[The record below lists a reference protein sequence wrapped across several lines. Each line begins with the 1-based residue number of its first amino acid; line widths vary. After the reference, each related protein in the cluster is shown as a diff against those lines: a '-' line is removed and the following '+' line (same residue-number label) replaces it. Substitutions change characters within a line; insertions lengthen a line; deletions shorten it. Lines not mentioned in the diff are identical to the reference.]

1 MLFKQHVVSGGY
13 ASNCYILG
21 CEETKEAVVIDPGGD
36 GAIIA
41 TLLKKDGLT
50 AKYIINTHGHIDH
63 IAGNTEV
70 KEKTG
75 AQILIHTEDKDML
88 TEARRNLSG
97 FMGASIVSPP
107 ADGTLEEGEIITVGT
122 TIKLE
127 VIHTP
132 GHTRGGI
139 CLKVGDV
146 VFTGDTLFAGSIGRS
161 DFPGGDHNTLISS
174 IKAKLLILEDDTEVF
189 PGHGPSSTIGEER
202 ASNPFL
208 G

>member
-1 MLFKQHVVSGGY
+1 MFFKQHVVSGGY
-13 ASNCYILG
+13 AANCYILG
-21 CEETKEAVVIDPGGD
+21 CEETKEAAVIDPGGD
-36 GAIIA
+36 GAVIA
-41 TLLKKDGLT
+41 ALLNKGGLT

-63 IAGNTEV
+63 IAGNAEV

-75 AQILIHTEDKDML
+75 AQILIHAEDKDML

-107 ADGTLEEGEIITVGT
+107 ADRTLEEGEVILVGNTV
-122 TIKLE
+122 KLE

-139 CLKVGDV
+139 CLKTEDL

-161 DFPGGDHNTLISS
+161 DFPGGNHHTLISS
-174 IKAKLLILEDDTEVF
+174 IKEKLLTLDDDTVVF
-189 PGHGPSSTIGEER
+189 PGHGPRSTIGEER
-202 ASNPFL
+202 AANPFL